1 MRLIRTCVPIG
12 RAAPAW
18 PCATPLMLTIA
29 AAPVH
34 TRPFHTPQE
43 TERMVA
49 IVTECRKLGATVEEF
64 RDYCVI
70 TPPTVR
76 GRKRWRVGQEMC

>member
-1 MRLIRTCVPIG
+1 VYSWRVK
-12 RAAPAW
+12 
-18 PCATPLMLTIA
+18 
-29 AAPVH
+29 
-34 TRPFHTPQE
+34 E

-70 TPPTVR
+70 TPPKKVRDNTCVSVVQYILGWCSTV
-76 GRKRWRVGQEMC
+76 QYTIMQYST